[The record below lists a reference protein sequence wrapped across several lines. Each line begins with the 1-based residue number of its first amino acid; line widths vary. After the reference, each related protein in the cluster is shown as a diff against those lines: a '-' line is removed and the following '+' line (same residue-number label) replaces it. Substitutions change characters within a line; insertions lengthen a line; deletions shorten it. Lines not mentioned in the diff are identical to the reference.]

1 MTFTILLECSSVYT
15 IGAEAFR
22 SAFFGEGEGPILL
35 DNVLCNGNEERLES
49 CDHNGYEISN
59 CDHGE
64 DAGVRCMAAGTGE
77 LKNACMQ
84 LIAKVW

>member
-1 MTFTILLECSSVYT
+1 M
-15 IGAEAFR
+15 
-22 SAFFGEGEGPILL
+22 
-35 DNVLCNGNEERLES
+35 LCNGNEERLES

-59 CDHGE
+59 CDHDE